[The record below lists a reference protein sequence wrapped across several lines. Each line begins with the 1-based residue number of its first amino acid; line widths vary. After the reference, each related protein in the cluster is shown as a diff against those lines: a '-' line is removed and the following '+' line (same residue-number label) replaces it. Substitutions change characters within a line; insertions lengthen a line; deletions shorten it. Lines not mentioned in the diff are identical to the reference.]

1 MLGTQFHLGNKQS
14 RNLRSD
20 SGSDLPMP
28 ADELKVND
36 PLGSALLTP
45 LSTFSRPKS
54 RLVTTK
60 CCSEKGR
67 VFRSPGVSSKSPIS
81 CTRSW
86 GDGDTKPVAHA
97 SERLYEVIPSH
108 REQTKETV
116 WVIQVVL
123 DGIPWVIFAPSIQPL
138 RGQTF
143 SLVSRMM

>member
-1 MLGTQFHLGNKQS
+1 
-14 RNLRSD
+14 
-20 SGSDLPMP
+20 MP

-45 LSTFSRPKS
+45 LRTFSRPKS

-67 VFRSPGVSSKSPIS
+67 VFRSPGVSSKSPVS

-97 SERLYEVIPSH
+97 SERPYEVMTQSQRTDQSDCLCDTGGTGWDFLGDFCRFNPATQRSSFFISVKGDVNPISRS
-108 REQTKETV
+108 RERK
-116 WVIQVVL
+116 
-123 DGIPWVIFAPSIQPL
+123 GH
-138 RGQTF
+138 
-143 SLVSRMM
+143 

>member
-1 MLGTQFHLGNKQS
+1 
-14 RNLRSD
+14 
-20 SGSDLPMP
+20 MP

-36 PLGSALLTP
+36 PLGRSLLTP
-45 LSTFSRPKS
+45 LRTFSRPKS

-123 DGIPWVIFAPSIQPL
+123 DGIPCDFCPFNPATL
-138 RGQTF
+138 RSNFFISVKDDVNTI
-143 SLVSRMM
+143 SRNRERKGH